1 MSLNRFL
8 FFLLASTAAIAQVPR
23 KPKLVVT
30 IVVDQ
35 FRYDYLTRFR
45 ADYHGGLDR
54 MLREG
59 AVFTNAR
66 YAHSPTVT
74 AVGHSLVMTGAMPSV
89 SGIVGNTWI
98 DRQSGRQVTSV
109 CDDRYKVV
117 GSETPPPGPRCEDW
131 DPASPRRLL
140 VDTVGD
146 ELKNRDGGSKVIGI
160 SLKARSAILP
170 SGHRADG
177 AFWFDDKSGA
187 FISSTFYYSELP
199 SWVAHFNALG
209 LPREYLDKKWEGFEG
224 WDFHADPSS
233 PRTYERIPASPW
245 GNELVEKLV
254 EAAIDGEKLGQRG
267 ATDLLAI
274 SFSSNDYV
282 GHQTGP
288 DAPEVRD
295 MCIRTDRLL
304 ARLFEVVGEK
314 VGLGN
319 ALFVLTADHGVSP
332 APEVQAERK
341 MPGGYIYVDIEDIVR
356 SALFK
361 KFGADDLVLGSVDN
375 AVYLDY
381 KALGARKIDL
391 AAACQAAAEALMTV
405 PQAHVA
411 RVFTSDRLRQ
421 GIAGD
426 RIASAVMNG
435 YYPERSGD
443 IIAVFEPYWMQA
455 LKAPMKTT
463 HCTAYNYDTHVPLVF
478 FGAGVRPGWYRQSI
492 QVNDIAPTLA
502 SLMDVELPAGAFG
515 RVLTEVLNEPS
526 TEQASP
532 VH

>member
-1 MSLNRFL
+1 MRMVMFL
-8 FFLLASTAAIAQVPR
+8 AGDVFHRPITG
-23 KPKLVVT
+23 
-30 IVVDQ
+30 
-35 FRYDYLTRFR
+35 
-45 ADYHGGLDR
+45 HGH
-54 MLREG
+54 
-59 AVFTNAR
+59 V
-66 YAHSPTVT
+66 
-74 AVGHSLVMTGAMPSV
+74 
-89 SGIVGNTWI
+89 
-98 DRQSGRQVTSV
+98 
-109 CDDRYKVV
+109 
-117 GSETPPPGPRCEDW
+117 
-131 DPASPRRLL
+131 
-140 VDTVGD
+140 
-146 ELKNRDGGSKVIGI
+146 
-160 SLKARSAILP
+160 
-170 SGHRADG
+170 
-177 AFWFDDKSGA
+177 
-187 FISSTFYYSELP
+187 
-199 SWVAHFNALG
+199 
-209 LPREYLDKKWEGFEG
+209 
-224 WDFHADPSS
+224 

-391 AAACQAAAEALMTV
+391 AAACQAAAEALMAV

-443 IIAVFEPYWMQA
+443 IIATARTGEVDLDTDAPELELVMLDGLRTQA
-455 LKAPMKTT
+455 
-463 HCTAYNYDTHVPLVF
+463 
-478 FGAGVRPGWYRQSI
+478 R
-492 QVNDIAPTLA
+492 
-502 SLMDVELPAGAFG
+502 
-515 RVLTEVLNEPS
+515 RVKVDP
-526 TEQASP
+526 
-532 VH
+532 